1 MKSFKQYTSETHQ
14 LDEGIKDKLMSA
26 LLKIEPVVRLLGNAR
41 LASTVVAVEL
51 LAMPI
56 AKRILDRANYDS
68 IAKVVDLV
76 DFLRD
81 NVATLISQNDPSTR
95 LDEQYVPPLLN
106 KLLVPTPK
114 CFAAEPIVPGVPG
127 ILDFMDDDSLGYD
140 ASPPWYYPPDD
151 RGWVWD
157 SFRGVYGL
165 DTNGDGRPDIWY
177 YEDMSGEGY
186 YENSPPWEPPPYTP
200 IDGPLLSDPDWDPN
214 SVGDQPPPT
223 NYPDF
228 GDRLFEVYKDSGLGD
243 WFHSQSAG
251 GEPGW
256 DRYNTKGEKVGKC
269 GDSKEGDPYAACL
282 SKQKAD
288 KLGKDGI
295 GSFVRR
301 KRKAQKSAGDSAKG
315 GEEKKGQKPTS
326 VATKADESTLREGR
340 PKDMG
345 QFVKN
350 MKKKLKDQ

>member
-1 MKSFKQYTSETHQ
+1 MKSFKQYISEDQQ

-26 LLKIEPVVRLLGNAR
+26 LLKIQPVVRLLGDAR
-41 LASTVVAVEL
+41 LASTAVAIQL

-56 AKRILDRANYDS
+56 AKKILDRANYDS

-81 NVATLISQNDPSTR
+81 NVATLISQKDHS
-95 LDEQYVPPLLN
+95 
-106 KLLVPTPK
+106 
-114 CFAAEPIVPGVPG
+114 
-127 ILDFMDDDSLGYD
+127 
-140 ASPPWYYPPDD
+140 
-151 RGWVWD
+151 
-157 SFRGVYGL
+157 
-165 DTNGDGRPDIWY
+165 
-177 YEDMSGEGY
+177 
-186 YENSPPWEPPPYTP
+186 
-200 IDGPLLSDPDWDPN
+200 ID
-214 SVGDQPPPT
+214 
-223 NYPDF
+223 
-228 GDRLFEVYKDSGLGD
+228 EVYKDSGLGD

-256 DRYNTKGEKVGKC
+256 DRYNSKGEKAGKC

-295 GSFVRR
+295 ASFVRR
-301 KRKAQKSAGDSAKG
+301 KREAQKSAGDSKKG
-315 GEEKKGQKPTS
+315 GEEKKSQKPTS
-326 VATKADESTLREGR
+326 VATKASESALREGK

-350 MKKKLKDQ
+350 MKKKLKDSGVDMSKEVSRDRVQGIIGSTATSRLAARGIIDLKGGEKRESTINEKDNKPTDPAKWEKALDKARNKFDVFPSAYASAYASKEYKKMGGGWKSTK